1 MLRALRNQTQSI
13 FFKIFLGF
21 LICGFALWG
30 VGDLTG
36 GANNKPV
43 LSVKN
48 KEISSEEVL
57 QELNKL
63 RYSLPQRPPL
73 KDTVKNGMLQNV
85 LNKFEQEL
93 LINKEADF
101 LNLHVPLSVQT
112 KAVRNENAF
121 KNPLGKFSENKYFQ
135 SLNNAGLTE
144 KKYLKM
150 IQTEGNFKQLSM
162 PFQFNY
168 TYDNKVVKA
177 IIDWQNEIRDIEF
190 DFMKY
195 IDKKNIQQPD

>member
-1 MLRALRNQTQSI
+1 M
-13 FFKIFLGF
+13 
-21 LICGFALWG
+21 WG

-36 GANNKPV
+36 GENNKPV
-43 LSVKN
+43 LSVEN

-121 KNPLGKFSENKYFQ
+121 KNPWS
-135 SLNNAGLTE
+135 S
-144 KKYLKM
+144 
-150 IQTEGNFKQLSM
+150 
-162 PFQFNY
+162 
-168 TYDNKVVKA
+168 V
-177 IIDWQNEIRDIEF
+177 
-190 DFMKY
+190 
-195 IDKKNIQQPD
+195 

>member
-1 MLRALRNQTQSI
+1 
-13 FFKIFLGF
+13 
-21 LICGFALWG
+21 
-30 VGDLTG
+30 
-36 GANNKPV
+36 
-43 LSVKN
+43 
-48 KEISSEEVL
+48 
-57 QELNKL
+57 
-63 RYSLPQRPPL
+63 
-73 KDTVKNGMLQNV
+73 MLQNV
-85 LNKFEQEL
+85 LNKFEQEI

-112 KAVRNENAF
+112 KAVRNESAF

-144 KKYLKM
+144 KKYLEM
-150 IQTEGNFKQLSM
+150 IRTEGNFKQLSM

-195 IDKKNIQQPD
+195 IDKKNIQQPNIKTLNEFYKNNKNSLQ

>member
-36 GANNKPV
+36 GTNNKPV
-43 LSVKN
+43 LSVEN

-85 LNKFEQEL
+85 LNKFEQ
-93 LINKEADF
+93 
-101 LNLHVPLSVQT
+101 
-112 KAVRNENAF
+112 
-121 KNPLGKFSENKYFQ
+121 
-135 SLNNAGLTE
+135 
-144 KKYLKM
+144 
-150 IQTEGNFKQLSM
+150 
-162 PFQFNY
+162 
-168 TYDNKVVKA
+168 
-177 IIDWQNEIRDIEF
+177 
-190 DFMKY
+190 
-195 IDKKNIQQPD
+195 